1 MNDVVAQRLRQ
12 IGIEMAEPSGGP
24 GRVSP
29 AGAPAKAS
37 SPKGVPAPVQL
48 PTLSKEQQ
56 DVVDA
61 AVDGQDVIVDAT
73 VGSGKTSTIM
83 ALCNEM
89 GGDRKILY
97 LTYSKLLKKDAQRRV
112 RGARVQNYHGI
123 VYPSLLRANIR
134 AGISESV
141 RAFNDNFRE
150 LAKGF
155 DRYDVVVVDEYQDI
169 NEEYAELIKNVVS
182 LNPMMQLVFVGD
194 CEQKIHANST
204 LDAQRFVREITT
216 GAVSLP
222 MTASFRM
229 GPDMGRLLGEAWNKP
244 VVGVNDAQVVR
255 EMSHD
260 EAVAYMGHVAPGDLL
275 VLGKRNNGYALR
287 ALNELERTLP
297 GQFNKN
303 TVYASIKDR
312 GESGEY
318 SDDTAIFTTFDSAKG
333 LERPVTFV
341 YDMDPEYYNMRM
353 RLAPTDPEVI
363 RNVFLVAASRGKG
376 EIVFVHNV
384 ENSGTAKVATQ
395 LAMADSFA
403 DAQQIASR
411 HDVDF
416 TKHEKKRVGWVPVTS
431 FLKLPGK
438 TLPKWSRGVNASSC
452 FDFTYAENVV
462 SALDLV
468 AVEEL
473 EAPGDEIEIAG
484 LDGMIDLSPA
494 IGQYA
499 ELSYFQNT
507 EVRFPVDMD
516 FSEIEEYKDLLK
528 VRTKSGLRSAWDDAL
543 FMTAMGT
550 AQKRYL
556 AQVTNVVSTQA
567 QDALEARLSAHLP
580 DTAETQVG
588 RELRGAAHSKRPRAS
603 TDFNIK
609 GVFDVLHEGIVWE
622 LKFVSEL
629 RPEHV
634 LQAALYQVM
643 EDCPYT
649 ILFNIRT
656 GQMLKVSVPDR
667 DLFLNAVVLC
677 VSKQAFQMFQEK

>member
-468 AVEEL
+468 A
-473 EAPGDEIEIAG
+473 A
-484 LDGMIDLSPA
+484 
-494 IGQYA
+494 
-499 ELSYFQNT
+499 
-507 EVRFPVDMD
+507 
-516 FSEIEEYKDLLK
+516 
-528 VRTKSGLRSAWDDAL
+528 
-543 FMTAMGT
+543 
-550 AQKRYL
+550 
-556 AQVTNVVSTQA
+556 
-567 QDALEARLSAHLP
+567 ALEFVNTPGEKGFACASGADQQHGRGGAH
-580 DTAETQVG
+580 G
-588 RELRGAAHSKRPRAS
+588 H
-603 TDFNIK
+603 
-609 GVFDVLHEGIVWE
+609 
-622 LKFVSEL
+622 
-629 RPEHV
+629 
-634 LQAALYQVM
+634 AL
-643 EDCPYT
+643 
-649 ILFNIRT
+649 
-656 GQMLKVSVPDR
+656 
-667 DLFLNAVVLC
+667 DLFDGSIERTAARGDPGLEEV
-677 VSKQAFQMFQEK
+677 